1 MGLDIYV
8 GPLCRYYAGD
18 WETVVQR
25 HAREQGIALNVVRA
39 QPASADA
46 LRDPKD
52 TLPIVTAWRE
62 GLALALKDEGVSLF
76 WQEQPDGIYFT
87 DKPAWDCYGDL
98 LLWAAY
104 SEHPDLPRPEQSVTN
119 FSDDPAY
126 IRTQQRTRFR
136 HLLGN
141 AEFWLPAD
149 FDFVF
154 EAPEPAGT
162 LTMFGSC
169 VGLLRELV
177 EINDASWRGSPA
189 ELESW
194 RKAGS
199 DHGAPLEHGARFC
212 CALLTDL
219 AQHAVVNGLPMK
231 LDY

>member
-1 MGLDIYV
+1 MATTWQQNRCSNPQRARYRWPDETTATMGLDIYV

-25 HAREQGIALNVVRA
+25 RAREQGIALNVVRA

-104 SEHPDLPRPEQSVTN
+104 SEH
-119 FSDDPAY
+119 
-126 IRTQQRTRFR
+126 
-136 HLLGN
+136 
-141 AEFWLPAD
+141 
-149 FDFVF
+149 
-154 EAPEPAGT
+154 
-162 LTMFGSC
+162 
-169 VGLLRELV
+169 
-177 EINDASWRGSPA
+177 
-189 ELESW
+189 
-194 RKAGS
+194 
-199 DHGAPLEHGARFC
+199 
-212 CALLTDL
+212 
-219 AQHAVVNGLPMK
+219 
-231 LDY
+231 